1 MPPCPPPSSALCP
14 DSFTSNQHGG
24 ECLCINP
31 PTDGADADAATQSV
45 LNSRNK
51 SYAQNNANLLAAKKG
66 KKELLAKGIT
76 TQGPKKESFRG
87 MDPMESSYGVV
98 SYGEN
103 YSLVAFGLF
112 AILLLLYKT
121 TNNK

>member
-1 MPPCPPPSSALCP
+1 MPSCPPPSSALCQN
-14 DSFTSNQHGG
+14 SFTNLQHGG
-24 ECLCINP
+24 ECLCRNSLK
-31 PTDGADADAATQSV
+31 TTSEAAMESV
-45 LNSRNK
+45 RNSSNE
-51 SYAQNNANLLAAKKG
+51 SYAQLTHNLLSSREN
-66 KKELLAKGIT
+66 KEKLKAKGIT

>member
-1 MPPCPPPSSALCP
+1 MELVRNSS
-14 DSFTSNQHGG
+14 N
-24 ECLCINP
+24 N
-31 PTDGADADAATQSV
+31 
-45 LNSRNK
+45 
-51 SYAQNNANLLAAKKG
+51 SYAQLTHNRLSTRENKG
-66 KKELLAKGIT
+66 KLEAKGIT